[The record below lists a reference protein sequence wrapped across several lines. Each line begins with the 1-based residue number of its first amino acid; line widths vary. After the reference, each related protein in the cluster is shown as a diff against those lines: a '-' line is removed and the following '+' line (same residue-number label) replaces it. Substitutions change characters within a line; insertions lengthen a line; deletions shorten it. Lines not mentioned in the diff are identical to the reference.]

1 MLYKVVFLTIIT
13 GWFSTGLLA
22 QIVPEA
28 DSLTRP
34 AAPIFVQT
42 SLLVS
47 PQSLGARI
55 GIGQVLSE
63 TEIHIFKKSG
73 RQKVIFKD
81 RILSINPGFYYQKY
95 LHTNLFLTVD
105 YAFVRRHRRGFY
117 RTFAPLVGVS
127 RTFLTATT
135 YTVDDTGVVGQDKTA
150 GDWRVMAGFTWGIG
164 KRFNTVKPGV
174 LRDIHLAV
182 NVPFFYPNFRSV
194 ALKPS
199 LQIGAAFN
207 LSRLRRSV
215 LKNTK
220 TIRR

>member
-1 MLYKVVFLTIIT
+1 M
-13 GWFSTGLLA
+13 
-22 QIVPEA
+22 
-28 DSLTRP
+28 
-34 AAPIFVQT
+34 
-42 SLLVS
+42 
-47 PQSLGARI
+47 
-55 GIGQVLSE
+55 
-63 TEIHIFKKSG
+63 
-73 RQKVIFKD
+73 IFKD

-135 YTVDDTGVVGQDKTA
+135 YTVDDTGVVGEDKTA

-164 KRFNTVKPGV
+164 KRFDALRPGV

-207 LSRLRRSV
+207 LSRLRRSGS
-215 LKNTK
+215 KNHKNHRPMKTK
-220 TIRR
+220 NRYLVADFGDGNGIIRLPN